1 MGKYMEKL
9 NLDNH
14 TGWAKRFVRYK
25 TGAWLFEMSQKE
37 FERMAKECHTTYKEL
52 LYKPSKIVLV
62 DAKIFEEY
70 IELFPIR

>member
-1 MGKYMEKL
+1 M
-9 NLDNH
+9 
-14 TGWAKRFVRYK
+14 RYK

-52 LYKPSKIVLV
+52 LYKPSKIVLD

-70 IELFPIR
+70 IEMFPVR